1 MLCAQIWYEWRSVGL
16 KMTLIISCPSCAFL
30 LLPLKVSGAASVWSV
45 LVFAWQILLL
55 ICMPAGLW
63 AFAKHDTN
71 ARRGAARFAH
81 TRCVDDSLLAWAK
94 LGGSAATVLGSF
106 VVVTAFAWLSYL
118 VFVKLGLDKNLTPIP
133 DEMRPTFAKGAAHAT
148 LILAGMW
155 ISYTRGGF
163 VVIVAIVVA
172 LAEGFGARI
181 WPAAHAYLWVT
192 TDSMATPR
200 ILNLVLLV
208 CAPICLA
215 SIALPWRR
223 NVISWRTPAVLAIAW
238 ASGTVLGTAMPR
250 WLETNVYDVSFP
262 TFYAWVAG
270 LTLLALTPFATT
282 PLQVHRLR
290 HR

>member
-1 MLCAQIWYEWRSVGL
+1 M
-16 KMTLIISCPSCAFL
+16 
-30 LLPLKVSGAASVWSV
+30 
-45 LVFAWQILLL
+45 
-55 ICMPAGLW
+55 
-63 AFAKHDTN
+63 
-71 ARRGAARFAH
+71 
-81 TRCVDDSLLAWAK
+81 DDSLLAWAK
-94 LGGSAATVLGSF
+94 LGGSAATLFGSF
-106 VVVTAFAWLSYL
+106 VVVTVFAWLSYL
-118 VFVKLGLDKNLTPIP
+118 VFVKLGYGFDVMAIP
-133 DEMRPTFAKGAAHAT
+133 DEMRPTFAKGGARAT

-163 VVIVAIVVA
+163 VVVVAIVVA
-172 LAEGFGARI
+172 LAEVFGATI

-200 ILNLVLLV
+200 ILNVILLV

-215 SIALPWRR
+215 SFALPWRR
-223 NVISWRTPAVLAIAW
+223 NVTSWRTLAVLAIAW
-238 ASGTVLGTAMPR
+238 ASGTVLGTAMLR
-250 WLETNVYDVSFP
+250 WLVTNVYDVSLP